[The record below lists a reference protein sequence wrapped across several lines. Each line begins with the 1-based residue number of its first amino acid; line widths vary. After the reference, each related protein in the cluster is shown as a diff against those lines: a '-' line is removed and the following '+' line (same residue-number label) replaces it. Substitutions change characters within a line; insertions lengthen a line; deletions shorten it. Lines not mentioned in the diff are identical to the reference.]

1 MVLQNS
7 RYMILWL
14 QRLGFLQVS
23 HLTLMVLCLLLGISS
38 NVIWKAFYRSIIIL
52 FIFIIVNIY
61 KIQKSSSLIL
71 FGCVVENLIDHDSI
85 N

>member
-14 QRLGFLQVS
+14 QRLGFLEVS
-23 HLTLMVLCLLLGISS
+23 HLTLMVLHLLLGMSS

-52 FIFIIVNIY
+52 FIFIIVNNY
-61 KIQKSSSLIL
+61 YTQK
-71 FGCVVENLIDHDSI
+71 
-85 N
+85 

>member
-7 RYMILWL
+7 RYMIPWL
-14 QRLGFLQVS
+14 QRLGFLKVS
-23 HLTLMVLCLLLGISS
+23 HLTLTVLCLLLGVSS

-61 KIQKSSSLIL
+61 YIHKSSSLIL
-71 FGCVVENLIDHDSI
+71 IGCVAENLIDHDSI